1 MQHLTATSF
10 SHQTSAC
17 KFMHTNLF
25 VVTGGPGVGK
35 TTLINALKDAG
46 FLVVEEDARKI
57 IQAQMLRDGEALPW
71 KNKTLYAK
79 LMLEAAV
86 NSYQA
91 IKEAQPSNPVFFD
104 RGILDAICYMNME
117 NIPISP
123 TMKAMALAHPYSAKV
138 FILPPWKEIY
148 QTDNERKQTWEE
160 AGFTF
165 ERMKETYLS
174 YGYEIIEL
182 PKADVET
189 RRLFIE
195 DYLDKRTKSKE

>member
-1 MQHLTATSF
+1 
-10 SHQTSAC
+10 
-17 KFMHTNLF
+17 MHTNLF
-25 VVTGGPGVGK
+25 VITGGPGVGK
-35 TTLINALKDAG
+35 TTLINELKDAG

-57 IQAQMLRDGEALPW
+57 IQAQMLRDGDGLPW

-86 NSYQA
+86 SSYQA
-91 IKEAQPSNPVFFD
+91 IKDAQPSNPVFFD

-123 TMKAMALAHPYSAKV
+123 AMKAMALAHPYAAKV

-165 ERMKETYLS
+165 QRMKETYLS
-174 YGYEIIEL
+174 YGYEVIEL

-189 RRLFIE
+189 RRKFIE
-195 DYLDKRTKSKE
+195 SYLPTQTSPTLKE